1 MSRYLGSKHRLCR
14 RVGERLCTTDKCPT
28 VRRNY
33 PPGAHGPTGK
43 SRLTSFG
50 IQLREKQKAKWIYGL
65 LERQFRGY
73 FQKAKKIKGD
83 TGQLLGEYL
92 EMRLDNIVYR
102 MGWAKTRRQAR
113 QIVKHGLIEVNGKK
127 LDIPSYVARPN
138 DIIMVKKV
146 AQDKA
151 YFKNILPN
159 LEKHELP
166 SWLNSQAH
174 LTGKVLNAPPEEE
187 LRQNFDAKL
196 IVEFYSR

>member
-28 VRRNY
+28 IRRNY
-33 PPGAHGPTGK
+33 PPGVHGPTGK

-73 FQKAKKIKGD
+73 FEKAKKIKGD
-83 TGQLLGEYL
+83 TGHLLGEYL

-127 LDIPSYVARPN
+127 LDIPSYIAKPN
-138 DIIMVKKV
+138 DVIIVKKT

-151 YFKNILPN
+151 YFKSILPS

-166 SWLNSQAH
+166 SWLSGQGQ

>member
-33 PPGAHGPTGK
+33 PPGVHGPTGK

-102 MGWAKTRRQAR
+102 IGWAKTRRQAR

-127 LDIPSYVARPN
+127 LDIPSYIAKPN
-138 DIIMVKKV
+138 DVIMVKKA

-151 YFKNILPN
+151 YFKSILSN

-166 SWLNSQAH
+166 SWLNSQGQ

>member
-33 PPGAHGPTGK
+33 PPGVHGPTGK

-127 LDIPSYVARPN
+127 LDIPSYIAKPN
-138 DIIMVKKV
+138 DVIMVKKV

-151 YFKNILPN
+151 YFKSILPN

>member
-28 VRRNY
+28 IRRNY
-33 PPGAHGPTGK
+33 PPGVHGPTGK

-127 LDIPSYVARPN
+127 LDIPSYIAKPN
-138 DIIMVKKV
+138 DVIMVKKV

-151 YFKNILPN
+151 YFKSILPN

-166 SWLNSQAH
+166 SWLNRQAH

>member
-127 LDIPSYVARPN
+127 LDIPSYIAKPN
-138 DIIMVKKV
+138 DVIMVKKV

-151 YFKNILPN
+151 YFKSILPN